1 MSPYEFLSTLLLHR
15 FPTLLNP
22 LQIMFP
28 SSQLHLLLYSSI
40 FFHGL
45 YYYLLQE
52 ELFKNLWTIMGLALQ
67 ENKAALQETCADF
80 SLPIYAVMHHTVL

>member
-1 MSPYEFLSTLLLHR
+1 MSPYEFLSTLLLHS

-22 LQIMFP
+22 LQMVFP
-28 SSQLHLLLYSSI
+28 SSQLYLLLYSLI
-40 FFHGL
+40 FFHSL

>member
-1 MSPYEFLSTLLLHR
+1 MSPYEFLSTLLLHS
-15 FPTLLNP
+15 FPTPLNS
-22 LQIMFP
+22 LQTVFP
-28 SSQLHLLLYSSI
+28 SSQLYLLLYSLI
-40 FFHGL
+40 FFHSR

-80 SLPIYAVMHHTVL
+80 SLPIYAVMHHNVL